1 MDVLGLIV
9 AAFITGFLGSLHCV
23 GMCGAIACSKML
35 FVGIQHQANL
45 PDEIK
50 EEDGRPIFL
59 RSLIFNLSRITMYAF
74 LGSLLAFLG
83 QKIVL
88 NSNLDT
94 IALAV
99 RLSGAILI
107 ALIGLRFL
115 INLRWVDKIEVI
127 GLKLWNRIKPKQSSQ
142 KSANSNIQ
150 QIIVLGMLWGLLPC
164 ALVYT
169 MLLTATT
176 SGSAFSGAAIMFA
189 FGLGTLPAMQGMS
202 FFGDSVRVFAQKPWL
217 RQAFGIA
224 LIVIAVY
231 VVIFNLQMS
240 EFFSPSSNKHIH

>member
-1 MDVLGLIV
+1 MDVLGLII

-35 FVGIQHQANL
+35 FVGVQHKANL
-45 PDEIK
+45 PDAIK
-50 EEDGRPIFL
+50 EEGGRPIFFY
-59 RSLIFNLSRITMYAF
+59 SIIFNLSRIVTYAI
-74 LGSLLAFLG
+74 LGALIAFLG
-83 QKIVL
+83 QKIIL
-88 NSNLDT
+88 TTNLESL
-94 IALAV
+94 ALGI
-99 RLSGAILI
+99 RLSGAVLI

-115 INLRWVDKIEVI
+115 INLRWVDKIEVL
-127 GLKLWNRIKPKQSSQ
+127 GLKVWSVLKPKKSSRASS
-142 KSANSNIQ
+142 KSNIR
-150 QIIVLGMLWGLLPC
+150 QIIALGMLWGLLPC

-176 SGSAFSGAAIMFA
+176 SGSAVSGAAIMFA

-224 LIVIAVY
+224 LIVIAIY
-231 VVIFNLQMS
+231 VFIFNVQMG
-240 EFFSPSSNKHIH
+240 SSTGHHHH